1 MILLII
7 LVMCVDLIML
17 IEKFLIMKEMVVWE
31 LVILFGVWGVIFFS
45 VIGSILGV
53 FRVL

>member
-7 LVMCVDLIML
+7 LVMCVILIIL
-17 IEKFLIMKEMVVWE
+17 IENFLIMKEMVFWG
-31 LVILFGVWGVIFFS
+31 LVILFGVWGVIFLS